1 MNISE
6 ENRAAHEWN
15 HFFNR
20 SLVSSKTTFVQLS
33 LFRGEVCL
41 SQCLLCFGHLAE
53 VLLRTGNDS
62 FFLLLFYLFAG
73 EWHTDN
79 TKQFS
84 FIVGHHPK
92 MRHSVQENK
101 AVHNIRRNISGRRI
115 FSERKWYCFY
125 IKFPALQIWRG
136 GVFSAVWFISYILTI
151 VITFWKA
158 FHNLF
163 TDMGFHSCLHGETFT
178 ALQKRGN

>member
-6 ENRAAHEWN
+6 ENRAAHEWH

-53 VLLRTGNDS
+53 VLLWTGNDS
-62 FFLLLFYLFAG
+62 FFFLLFYLFAG

-101 AVHNIRRNISGRRI
+101 AFTILEEIYLAGG
-115 FSERKWYCFY
+115 FFERKWYCFY
-125 IKFPALQIWRG
+125 IKFPALQIWHM
-136 GVFSAVWFISYILTI
+136 GVFFQQYDSSHILTI

-178 ALQKRGN
+178 ALRKRGN

>member
-6 ENRAAHEWN
+6 ENRAAHEWH

-53 VLLRTGNDS
+53 VLLWTGNDS

-101 AVHNIRRNISGRRI
+101 AFTILEEI
-115 FSERKWYCFY
+115 YL
-125 IKFPALQIWRG
+125 AG
-136 GVFSAVWFISYILTI
+136 GFFMRENGI
-151 VITFWKA
+151 VSI
-158 FHNLF
+158 
-163 TDMGFHSCLHGETFT
+163 
-178 ALQKRGN
+178 